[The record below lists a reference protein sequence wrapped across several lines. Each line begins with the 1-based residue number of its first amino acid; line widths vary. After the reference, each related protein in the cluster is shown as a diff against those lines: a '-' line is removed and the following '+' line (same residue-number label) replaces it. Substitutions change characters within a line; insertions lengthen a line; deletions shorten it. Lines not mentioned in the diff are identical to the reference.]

1 LNVVESG
8 NKLLDQEIDLQNTD
22 LIIRQEISIPAPIQQ
37 VWQFLM
43 NESNMKR
50 WFGADE
56 FLIDII
62 EGGKVEIPLKIKG
75 EKVLI
80 EGEIGLILPMEK
92 FAFTWIERDI
102 LGEAWFNNTTV
113 TIGLEDG
120 ENLTV
125 VSLEHDGFKYLPE
138 DTRLSV
144 YNKYAE
150 FWTSDGMLQR
160 MHNLIIN
167 E

>member
-8 NKLLDQEIDLQNTD
+8 NILSDQEIKLQNTE
-22 LIIRQEISIPAPIQQ
+22 LIVRQEINIPAPIQQ
-37 VWQFLM
+37 VWQFIM
-43 NESNMKR
+43 NETNMKR

-62 EGGKVEIPLKIKG
+62 EGGKVEIPLTING

-80 EGEIGLILPMEK
+80 EGEIGLIMPKEK
-92 FAFTWIERDI
+92 FVFTWIERDI
-102 LGEAWFNNTTV
+102 FGEAWFNNTTV
-113 TIGLEDG
+113 TIGLEDVD
-120 ENLTV
+120 NQTI

-144 YNKYAE
+144 YNKYSA
-150 FWTSDGMLQR
+150 FWASDGMLHR
-160 MHNLIIN
+160 LHTLIMN
-167 E
+167 N